1 MTSRA
6 PFLYKTPGAKE
17 IMEYLRTHG
26 PASTSTMRAAGLEVP
41 HGLIRCMHQL
51 GLLRA
56 VGKVVPGNTKLWAVV
71 E

>member
-1 MTSRA
+1 MTGKA
-6 PFLYKTPGAKE
+6 PFLCKTSGAKE
-17 IMEYLRTHG
+17 IMEYLRAHG

-41 HGLIRCMHQL
+41 HGLVKCMHQQ

-56 VGKVVPGNTKLWAVV
+56 VGKVAPGNTKIWEVV